1 MSVRYKGRRFTLTPE
16 KARVAVDID
25 GSVDRAMAVSTDGN
39 LFTRTWRE
47 VRGRELDARVEAQID
62 YSEDAVRSIVRRVER
77 RLEIEAR
84 DASVDLESGKVDPTP
99 EREGLDVRAARLR
112 KDIRSELVDMGDTR
126 IARVETRVVEPKVT
140 TKDLA
145 EKYPAVILINRGGF
159 QLSLYKNL
167 KLAKTYPIAVGQVG
181 LETPAGLYNIENKA
195 VNPAWHVPNSDWAGS
210 LAGTVVPP
218 RPLEPDQG
226 ALDGHLRRRR
236 HPRDRRHRLDRHQR
250 LARLRPHADPGRG
263 RALRPG
269 ARGGAGLHRLN
280 RSGAIRARRDSDPR
294 PTSAAVQEGGVV
306 VGVAKTEGAD
316 EDARSHLLAHHRV
329 PHGRGVSG
337 SLDAVPGQLRR
348 LVRLRDAR
356 LHELALCRHLT
367 RGGVDEEHGHGGP
380 G

>member
-1 MSVRYKGRRFTLTPE
+1 MPRRLIAVLALTVTVLLVGAGSLYAYDRQVTKKIADGVTVNGIEVSGLTPAQARSKLEASLLEPLSQPVSVRYKGRRFTLTPE

-47 VRGRELDARVEAQID
+47 VRGRELDARVEAEID

-112 KDIRSELVDMGDTR
+112 KDIRSELVDMGETR
-126 IARVETRVVEPKVT
+126 IARVKTRVVEPEVT

-210 LAGTVVPP
+210 MAGTVVPP
-218 RPLEPDQG
+218 GPSNPIK
-226 ALDGHLRRRR
+226 
-236 HPRDRRHRLDRHQR
+236 
-250 LARLRPHADPGRG
+250 ARWMGIYA
-263 RALRPG
+263 
-269 ARGGAGLHRLN
+269 GAGIHGTDATGSIGTNASHGCVRMLIPDVVELYDQVPV
-280 RSGAIRARRDSDPR
+280 GAPVYIA
-294 PTSAAVQEGGVV
+294 
-306 VGVAKTEGAD
+306 
-316 EDARSHLLAHHRV
+316 
-329 PHGRGVSG
+329 
-337 SLDAVPGQLRR
+337 
-348 LVRLRDAR
+348 
-356 LHELALCRHLT
+356 
-367 RGGVDEEHGHGGP
+367 
-380 G
+380 

>member
-1 MSVRYKGRRFTLTPE
+1 MATVASTISSKLSYTFGPPISAVEPAAGLTPAQARSKLEALLLETLSQPVSVRYKGRRFTLTPE

-47 VRGRELDARVEAQID
+47 VRGRELDARVDAKID

-112 KDIRSELVDMGDTR
+112 KDIRSELVDMGETR
-126 IARVETRVVEPKVT
+126 IARVKTRVVEPKVT

-210 LAGTVVPP
+210 MAGTVVPP
-218 RPLEPDQG
+218 GPSNPIK
-226 ALDGHLRRRR
+226 
-236 HPRDRRHRLDRHQR
+236 
-250 LARLRPHADPGRG
+250 ARWMGIYA
-263 RALRPG
+263 
-269 ARGGAGLHRLN
+269 GAGIHGTDATGSIGTNASHGCVRMLIPDVVELYDQVPV
-280 RSGAIRARRDSDPR
+280 GAPVYIA
-294 PTSAAVQEGGVV
+294 
-306 VGVAKTEGAD
+306 
-316 EDARSHLLAHHRV
+316 
-329 PHGRGVSG
+329 
-337 SLDAVPGQLRR
+337 
-348 LVRLRDAR
+348 
-356 LHELALCRHLT
+356 
-367 RGGVDEEHGHGGP
+367 
-380 G
+380 